1 MSLHFSLEQ
10 MTRLREATRLLAT
23 RAADHEHGLQSLL
36 ASVELDMRDG
46 SDEPS
51 ARRTGAVRLA
61 RQLCL
66 DAREQQIALEQV
78 IVDLGADLPADRPRS
93 PVVLVADGYPE
104 HREWLLNLLN
114 EAGFLVRTVTNG
126 LEAVIAAHQ
135 LRPAVILM
143 DLGLPVLDGIE
154 ATRLIKAIDELRAAR
169 VIALSPEP
177 VDRPSFNS
185 ELFAAILPKPSTPDQ
200 VLATVQ
206 RWVHEPSAPP
216 DGPAHERP

>member
-23 RAADHEHGLQSLL
+23 RTADHERDLQSLL
-36 ASVELDMRDG
+36 SSVELDLRDG
-46 SDEPS
+46 SADQR
-51 ARRTGAVRLA
+51 ARRVEAVRLA
-61 RQLCL
+61 RQMCL

-78 IVDLGADLPADRPRS
+78 NIDLGADPPADRRRS

-104 HREWLLNLLN
+104 YREWLLNLLS
-114 EAGFLVRTVTNG
+114 EAGFLVRTVSNG

-143 DLGLPVLDGIE
+143 DIGLPVLDGIE

-169 VIALSPEP
+169 VIALSAKP
-177 VDRPSFNS
+177 VAHPPFDT
-185 ELFAAILPKPSTPDQ
+185 ELFAAILPKPATPDQ
-200 VLATVQ
+200 VLSTVQ
-206 RWVHEPSAPP
+206 RWTQQP
-216 DGPAHERP
+216 

>member
-1 MSLHFSLEQ
+1 MALHFSLEQ
-10 MTRLREATRLLAT
+10 MTRLRQATRLLAT
-23 RAADHEHGLQSLL
+23 RAADHERDLQSLL
-36 ASVELDMRDG
+36 ASAELDLRDG
-46 SDEPS
+46 SADQR

-61 RQLCL
+61 RQMCL
-66 DAREQQIALEQV
+66 DAREQQIAIDQV
-78 IVDLGADLPADRPRS
+78 IIDLGADLPADRPRS

-143 DLGLPVLDGIE
+143 DISMPVLDGIE

-169 VIALSPEP
+169 VIALSPGP
-177 VDRPSFNS
+177 VEHPPFNT
-185 ELFAAILPKPSTPDQ
+185 ELFTAVLAKPSPPDL

-206 RWVHEPSAPP
+206 RWAHEPS
-216 DGPAHERP
+216 